1 MHLNDL
7 SCNICFVKIIKLMK
21 KILPLFAILFSVFGF
36 SQAITVSSTTY
47 TVPQLVNNVLINS
60 PCVSATN
67 VTWSTGT
74 NFGSSNGIGFFQN
87 SNVNFPMQAG
97 VILSTGN
104 ALNSPG
110 PNTSMLNDGSTSWTG
125 DANLESTL
133 AAAGIPMVSKN
144 ATVLEF
150 DFTPIS
156 PNFSF
161 DFVFASEEYGNFQ
174 CQYSDAFAFLLTNMN
189 TGVTT
194 NLAVV
199 PNTNI
204 PISVITIRDF
214 LYNSS
219 CASANAQYF
228 GTFNGGSNAG
238 SAAINFNGQT
248 QMLTAASPL
257 TPGVPYHIKLVIAD
271 RLDQQSDSSIFI
283 SSDSFNIGQDVLG
296 QDLTIA
302 NSTALCFG
310 TNHTLNSGLSTINY
324 SFTWSNGGNIIPG
337 ETGSSLN
344 ITQPGV
350 YGVTYTNLFSSCDPV
365 TDSIVIEY
373 FPQITSAN
381 PNTLYKCDTG
391 ATTYNF
397 NLDLNTPIVK
407 AGLNALTTVTY
418 FTNLSDANSNI
429 NPLPLSYTSASGQ
442 TIYVRIQLPNSNC
455 FIIKT
460 FQLLVTPGPVANQA
474 QNLVQ
479 CARSVALNNAF
490 FNLGLQT
497 ASVLNGQSAAINIV
511 SYYTSLNNANNA
523 TNPITNTTNPIF
535 GNQTIYVR
543 VQNISDPECFSISN
557 FNLIVNPAPIVD
569 IIQNVTVCNS
579 YVLQTLTNGNYFT
592 GINGTGTPLFAGNVI
607 TTSQTIY
614 IFNQPGGTNSCSSN
628 SSFRITII
636 DPNTITPSDVTMCG
650 SFTLPQPTFGNY
662 YTGPA
667 ASGSQIP
674 FGTVI
679 SVSQVVYYYFMT
691 PDAPFCVID
700 SDFNVTIIPS
710 IEVGTRLDVFDCSSY
725 ILPSLSIG
733 NYFTGPGGTGTQ
745 ITSGTTISSNQ
756 TVYVYA
762 STTGTSPCS
771 DEDNFNIFIGVT
783 APANI
788 SQCNGFTLPVLPIG
802 NYFTASMG
810 SGTLIPSG
818 TIINESTIV
827 YIYIPTS
834 GNSTSNCTDNLY
846 FTISIAQ
853 PPVDTIINQSVC
865 ESFTLPPLTNGS
877 YFTGPNATGTI
888 LNAGDVIITTQTI
901 YINAV
906 LNASCSNQS
915 SFTVTILGA
924 PQIDSRS
931 DIDICDMYVL
941 TALTYGNYYTGPNG
955 TGTILPSGTV
965 ITSSQLI
972 YIYVVS
978 TGTPSCIAQNSFQ
991 INIFSAQADT
1001 LQNVT
1006 ICNSFILPSLSLNNK
1021 YYNLSGGPNG
1031 GGTELLPGSNITTS
1045 QTIYIFKENIIR
1057 TSFSCFNET
1066 SFTITINNTPVLT
1079 PSENQAACN
1088 SFALPALIV
1097 GNYYSGPYGT
1107 GNLLN
1112 AGTIITSSQLVYVF
1126 AQTNTTP
1133 NCTVEDSF
1141 TITIFN
1147 VDDQPNVIICESYVL
1162 PILTIGKYYTGS
1174 NGTGTM
1180 LPAGTVITAS
1190 QTIYIY
1196 ALAPF
1201 SPACNDESSFT
1212 ITVIDTPVAYS
1223 VPVILRTIC
1232 DEDGNNDGIVNY
1244 NLAVLSASIL
1254 GTQTGS
1260 EFTIAYYESFA
1271 EATTASN
1278 PVTSST
1284 LSTIYVRV
1292 SNTLTPSCFD
1302 VKPITII
1309 VNKIPEPTPVDGIV
1323 CIDSE
1328 TGALLNAYTLLS
1340 GLNAATHTFLWTNET
1355 GDIVGYESNYSAILP
1370 GVYTIIATRI
1380 ATGCASLPTTA
1391 TVNPSEPATVA
1402 YTVSDDFADNQV
1414 ITVQTTGVGGDY
1426 EYQLDNGEFQN
1437 SPIFT
1442 NVNSG
1447 IHIITVRDKNGCG
1460 VTTAEALVIN
1470 YPKFFTPN
1478 ADGYNDTW
1486 NIHDLSNQPSANIY
1500 IFDRY
1505 GKLIRQIKPSGEGWD
1520 GNINGSTM
1528 PSTDYWFTVT
1538 YVDEN
1543 QINRE
1548 FKAHFAMKR

>member
-7 SCNICFVKIIKLMK
+7 SCNICFVKILKLMK

-344 ITQPGV
+344 ITQSGV

-397 NLDLNTPIVK
+397 NLDLNTPVVK

-429 NPLPLSYTSASGQ
+429 NPLPLSYTSTSGQ

-543 VQNISDPECFSISN
+543 VQNISDPGCFSISN

-614 IFNQPGGTNSCSSN
+614 IFNQPGGNNSCSSN

-710 IEVGTRLDVFDCSSY
+710 IEVGTRLDVFDCSGY

-853 PPVDTIINQSVC
+853 PPVDTINNQSVC

-955 TGTILPSGTV
+955 TGAILPSGTV

-1079 PSENQAACN
+1079 PLENQATCN
-1088 SFALPALIV
+1088 SYVLPALIV
-1097 GNYYSGPYGT
+1097 GNYYSGPNGT

-1126 AQTNTTP
+1126 AETNTTP

-1244 NLAVLSASIL
+1244 NLGVLSASIL

-1370 GVYTIIATRI
+1370 GVYTIVATRI
-1380 ATGCASLPTTA
+1380 ATGCASLPMTA

-1426 EYQLDNGEFQN
+1426 EYQLDNGDFQN